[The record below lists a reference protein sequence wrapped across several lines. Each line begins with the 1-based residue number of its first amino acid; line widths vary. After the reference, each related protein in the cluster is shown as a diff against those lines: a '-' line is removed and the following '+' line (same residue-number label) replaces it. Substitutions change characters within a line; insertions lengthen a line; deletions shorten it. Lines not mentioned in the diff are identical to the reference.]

1 MPITS
6 SYFSAAMVGT
16 STEGEGVLQP
26 HQMAVD
32 KQELRQL
39 LHLTGAML
47 GGSGFQLVGQWWLK
61 LFHMQFQMWVRRVP
75 VLNNCFSYFSSTL

>member
-1 MPITS
+1 MAGAEPT
-6 SYFSAAMVGT
+6 
-16 STEGEGVLQP
+16 EGVLQP

-39 LHLTGAML
+39 HHLTGAML
-47 GGSGFQLVGQWWLK
+47 GEVVPVDGPVVAESVPYAVLDVGLK
-61 LFHMQFQMWVRRVP
+61 CPVCHLKVP

>member
-1 MPITS
+1 MVASLFSSVLMPITS

-32 KQELRQL
+32 KQEL
-39 LHLTGAML
+39 
-47 GGSGFQLVGQWWLK
+47 
-61 LFHMQFQMWVRRVP
+61 
-75 VLNNCFSYFSSTL
+75 

>member
-1 MPITS
+1 MVTPLFSSALMSITF

-32 KQELRQL
+32 EQEL
-39 LHLTGAML
+39 
-47 GGSGFQLVGQWWLK
+47 
-61 LFHMQFQMWVRRVP
+61 
-75 VLNNCFSYFSSTL
+75 